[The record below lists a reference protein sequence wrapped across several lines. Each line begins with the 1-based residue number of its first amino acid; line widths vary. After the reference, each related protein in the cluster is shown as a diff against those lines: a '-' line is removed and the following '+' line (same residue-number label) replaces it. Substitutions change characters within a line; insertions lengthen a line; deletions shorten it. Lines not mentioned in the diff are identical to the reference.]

1 MAGDRVITMGT
12 LGAKQEATNKNLADK
27 IALRTGW
34 VADGDVTLT
43 TDDLGTD
50 GTDVDVVNPAVK
62 LKFFGGGAKVYD
74 LGNQTAGIN
83 IPGGGCVD
91 HIDYFAA
98 LQESSAVNATVTV
111 GAGETLVVTGTFMF
125 YGGGS
130 PFVGVLAIRADVTDA
145 GSMYEDWGIIV
156 PATDATTFTVTNVFV
171 GLSAGDH
178 TIGFFVNGVA
188 VTDGPWAF
196 MILHCASACVH
207 VHIATGG

>member
-12 LGAKQEATNKNLADK
+12 LGAKQEATNKDLADK

-34 VADGDVTLT
+34 VADGDATPT
-43 TDDLGTD
+43 TGDLGTD

-98 LQESSAVNATVTV
+98 LLESSAVNATITV
-111 GAGETLVVTGTFMF
+111 GAGETLVVTGTFSF
-125 YGGGS
+125 YGDGPFTGS
-130 PFVGVLAIRADVTDA
+130 LAIIADGTNY
-145 GSMYEDWGIIV
+145 GSMYESWTITT
-156 PATDATTFTVTNVFV
+156 TDATTFTVTNVFV

-188 VTDGPWAF
+188 VSDGPWAF

>member
-12 LGAKQEATNKNLADK
+12 LGAKQEATNKDLADK

-83 IPGGGCVD
+83 IPGAGEGPWWSGNNIDIDATAGDQFLVWGSGIGGGPF
-91 HIDYFAA
+91 ISPITGA
-98 LQESSAVNATVTV
+98 ATVAYV
-111 GAGETLVVTGTFMF
+111 SGGAIVFLVTCTE
-125 YGGGS
+125 S
-130 PFVGVLAIRADVTDA
+130 GVIEISDSDSCDPRILVHKT
-145 GSMYEDWGIIV
+145 
-156 PATDATTFTVTNVFV
+156 
-171 GLSAGDH
+171 
-178 TIGFFVNGVA
+178 A
-188 VTDGPWAF
+188 VTRVGW
-196 MILHCASACVH
+196 
-207 VHIATGG
+207 